1 MPGTRDLIK
10 AKTVTNIYGNAFMHE
25 LHVMRL
31 SPSTDTPLYTT
42 HTHTHIDNLI
52 YRVGSNR
59 IPVQV
64 PKKNSR
70 STSNASSQ
78 QYDIPKDRH
87 NRTLYDIPHNNTPS
101 IHESQN
107 YSVVRPFSQSISTV
121 HSVSGGQNIE
131 AQNGH
136 VVDTLLRSTA
146 TGDYIFMDNN
156 EQLEEPGNEQDVQ
169 SQVIMHKSKNYIP
182 CIIMAMMT
190 VTCRVD
196 KVAATTMKPTST

>member
-1 MPGTRDLIK
+1 MQTHL
-10 AKTVTNIYGNAFMHE
+10 
-25 LHVMRL
+25 LH
-31 SPSTDTPLYTT
+31 THT
-42 HTHTHIDNLI
+42 HTHTHIRRQPDLHAEWDQMYSCSHMHTYVDNLI

-70 STSNASSQ
+70 PTSNASSQ

-121 HSVSGGQNIE
+121 QSVNGGHNTE
-131 AQNGH
+131 AHNGH

-146 TGDYIFMDNN
+146 TGDYIFMDSN
-156 EQLEEPGNEQDVQ
+156 EQLEGPIKEKDMQ
-169 SQVIMHKSKNYIP
+169 SEVMHKSK
-182 CIIMAMMT
+182 
-190 VTCRVD
+190 
-196 KVAATTMKPTST
+196 